1 MSENGKEFERT
12 DGKKSISRRKML
24 AIMGTA
30 GAVLTLGGSSVIL
43 ARKRIAEDRSG
54 GSSPMPNTLA
64 ELKNAPDLTEGMT
77 IRTTGYHTAGD
88 GGGAEYVVKA
98 DTFPADGGSVINLSN
113 GLQAH
118 LLSVA
123 SVNYKLFG
131 AVGDGKNDDG
141 VQIKKAHAYANRSGV
156 PVVNLSGEY
165 WIKETNAIS
174 ILTNVQW
181 GHTKFH
187 IDEKFN
193 SKSDPR
199 FVVTSRKNSSPITLD
214 AATKASFLAKLKP
227 GTAIIPELASYK
239 NCLVVVADSNDKI
252 GFRYGEQYNGQSW
265 AREELFYVEEHG
277 RIIGDLAWTFK
288 NYTSLTAYPCDDN
301 YLVIDGG
308 TFYMSGDSPGKNY
321 EGYRHN
327 GFVIKRSR
335 TVIRNQWVGLEP
347 GKADVALDPRQGFYT
362 FSYVYDV
369 LLENVRLIPWEQN
382 RGGQGKDVPAG
393 TYGIGGNR
401 ILGATFR
408 NVTAE
413 GSQVHWGVFGTNL
426 NKNFRVEGCRL
437 NRIDVHF
444 HCWNLYVR
452 DSEIGRF
459 GLTVTGGGNL
469 FIDNTTVMGNN
480 FINFRNDFGSKWD
493 GHIRL
498 RNCRLVVLN
507 VNSDATGLLFNPAD
521 FDYKYPIGYGRTIK
535 VEDFV
540 FDFTG
545 SPEAKGVCRL
555 MKTSAFSKMKHGE
568 RLFFPYRI
576 EFENVAVAG
585 REQGVRLLEIRNP
598 FGFDLGKQGGYDG
611 QRLETNCH
619 MRFANI
625 QTEKLPPQASQS
637 TTQVHFLLQAAGTGQ
652 YEDGAALYPR
662 IEFVNCGDFFGHL
675 QAGAADVSFQ
685 DCTIRGLD
693 AYEGGPMRGRLSF
706 DRCRFQ
712 ASVQDD
718 GKNFCSLDAALG
730 TSFVNCIVEAP
741 LVDGQARPDLLARY
755 GFIEMNHTLRF
766 NHLNTRLAKEI
777 TDHYA
782 KAGTPAEPEFITMLK
797 SHHES
802 ESIRMIRRKGTG
814 AQRPDRSLLGSE
826 AGFGYYDTDSNQMV
840 VWDGSGWTLP
850 VKPEEALH
858 YYASG
863 TALTTSG
870 ELKMK
875 RMEGHPTQEYKLR
888 ANGRAVA
895 YSVDATPQRA
905 GTFTFDIV
913 RNGEPWQVGLGAT
926 GVESSGLIELPAE
939 AAFTAGDRI
948 GIRLSLSEGA
958 ADDQAGITID
968 LIVLYDR
975 A

>member
-1 MSENGKEFERT
+1 MSGNGKEFEPK
-12 DGKKSISRRKML
+12 DGNKSMSRRKML

-30 GAVLTLGGSSVIL
+30 GAVLTIGGSSAIL
-43 ARKRIAEDRSG
+43 ARKRMADRDG
-54 GSSPMPNTLA
+54 GSQVPNTLV
-64 ELKNAPDLTEGMT
+64 ELKNAPGLSEGMI
-77 IRTTGYHTAGD
+77 IRTTGYYAEGD
-88 GGGAEYVVKA
+88 GGGAEYILKA
-98 DTFPADGGSVINLSN
+98 DSMLADGGSVIDLPN

-118 LLSVA
+118 LLPVA
-123 SVNYKLFG
+123 GVNYKMFG
-131 AVGDGKNDDG
+131 AKGDGKQDDG
-141 VQIKKAHAYANRSGV
+141 VQIKQAHAYANRSGV

-165 WIKETNAIS
+165 WIKETNLIS

-187 IDEKFN
+187 IDESFN
-193 SKSDPR
+193 SKSNPR
-199 FVVTSRKNSSPITLD
+199 FQVSSRKSSGPIALD
-214 AATKASFLAKLKP
+214 TATKASLVAKLKP
-227 GTAIIPELASYK
+227 GTAIIPELANYK

-252 GFRYGEQYNGQSW
+252 GFRYGEKYDGQSW

-277 RIIGDLAWTFK
+277 RIIGDLAWKFK
-288 NYTSLTAYPCDDN
+288 DYTSLTAYPCDDN

-321 EGYRHN
+321 EGYKHN
-327 GFVIKRSR
+327 GFVVKRSR
-335 TVIRNQWVGLEP
+335 TIIRNQWVGLEP

-362 FSYVYDV
+362 FTYVYDV

-401 ILGATFR
+401 ILCATFR

-426 NKNFRVEGCRL
+426 NKNFRVESCRL

-498 RNCRLVVLN
+498 RNCRLVVTN
-507 VNSDATGLLFNPAD
+507 VNSDATGLLFNPGD

-535 VEDFV
+535 VEDFI

-545 SPEAKGVCRL
+545 SPEAKSVCRL
-555 MKTSAFSKMKHGE
+555 MKISAFSKMKHGE

-576 EFENVAVAG
+576 EFVNVAVAG

-598 FGFDLGKQGGYDG
+598 YSFDLGKKGGYDG
-611 QRLETNCH
+611 QRIETNCH

-625 QTEKLPPQASQS
+625 QTEKLPPQPSQS
-637 TTQVHFLLQAAGTGQ
+637 TTQVHFLLQSAGTDG
-652 YEDGAALYPR
+652 YEDETALYPR
-662 IEFVNCGDFFGHL
+662 IEFVNCGEFFGHM
-675 QAGAADVSFQ
+675 QSGAADVSFQ

-693 AYEGGPMRGRLSF
+693 AYEGGPMRGRLTF

-712 ASVQDD
+712 AAVQDD
-718 GKNFCSLDAALG
+718 GKSFYSLDAALG
-730 TSFVNCIVEAP
+730 TSFVNCTVEAP
-741 LVDGQARPDLLARY
+741 LVEGKARPDLLARY
-755 GFIEMNHTLRF
+755 GFIDMNRTLRF
-766 NHLNTRLAKEI
+766 NHLNTRLSNEI

-782 KAGTPAEPEFITMLK
+782 KAGMPAEPEFIEMLG

-802 ESIRMIRRKGTG
+802 EGDRMLRRRGTEG
-814 AQRPDRSLLGSE
+814 QRPDPSLLGTK
-826 AGFGYYDTDSNQMV
+826 AGFGYYDTDANQMI
-840 VWDGSGWTLP
+840 VWNGSGWTLP
-850 VKPEEALH
+850 IQTEESLH

-863 TALTTSG
+863 AAASEAG
-870 ELKMK
+870 EIRMK
-875 RMEGHPTQEYKLR
+875 RMEGHPTQEYIMR
-888 ANGRAVA
+888 SNGRAIS
-895 YSVDATPQRA
+895 YSVYATPQFSEPFA
-905 GTFTFDIV
+905 FDITK
-913 RNGEPWQVGLGAT
+913 NGVPWQAGITAAVGGQPAW
-926 GVESSGLIELPAE
+926 VELPAD
-939 AAFTAGDRI
+939 ALLAAGDRI
-948 GIRLSLSEGA
+948 GIKLSMPLGV
-958 ADDQAGITID
+958 ADEQAGVTID
-968 LIVLYDR
+968 VLVRYQ
-975 A
+975 